1 MKTSGWQIDS
11 QGPVLRY
18 GILMIV
24 MIFWYSFLFDPM
36 AKKIDDMDGRI
47 SAAHR
52 KIVNAKTEIKLL
64 HGINEQLRQA
74 EQDKTRF
81 MQRLIPGENPQVVA
95 SNLQDD
101 LLKKGADAG
110 MEVLSY
116 RTSAG
121 GKWHD
126 YQLAT
131 ASLVTKAGM
140 KGLTRFMLAL
150 DAEDRII
157 RMNNLSIMVIQ
168 GPNPYSRINMDV
180 DAICLADTK
189 NDVKNGVKK

>member
-1 MKTSGWQIDS
+1 MKTSGWQFDPKS
-11 QGPVLRY
+11 PVVRY
-18 GILMIV
+18 GILIIAI
-24 MIFWYSFLFDPM
+24 IFWYSLLFDPLV
-36 AKKIDDMDGRI
+36 KKIHDMDNRI
-47 SAAHR
+47 SATHR
-52 KIVNAKTEIKLL
+52 KIIKAKTEIKLL

-95 SNLQDD
+95 SNLQDM
-101 LLKKGADAG
+101 LLKKASDAG

-126 YQLAT
+126 YQLGT
-131 ASLVTKAGM
+131 ASLITKAGM
-140 KGLTRFMLAL
+140 KGLTRFLLAL

-180 DAICLADTK
+180 DAICPAGTK
-189 NDVKNGVKK
+189 NDTKNGVKK

>member
-11 QGPVLRY
+11 QSPILRY
-18 GILMIV
+18 GILIIAI
-24 MIFWYSFLFDPM
+24 IFWYFFLFDPM
-36 AKKIDDMDGRI
+36 AKKIDEMDSRI
-47 SAAHR
+47 SAVHR
-52 KIVNAKTEIKLL
+52 KIVKAKTEIKLL
-64 HGINEQLRQA
+64 HGINEQLRRV
-74 EQDKTRF
+74 EQDKTQL

-110 MEVLSY
+110 MEILSY
-116 RTSAG
+116 RTSAD

-126 YQLAT
+126 YQLGT
-131 ASLVTKAGM
+131 ASLVTKTGM

-157 RMNNLSIMVIQ
+157 RINNLSIMVIQ
-168 GPNPYSRINMDV
+168 GPNPYSRISMDV
-180 DAICLADTK
+180 DAICLADSK
-189 NDVKNGVKK
+189 NDIKNGVKK